1 MILVVVKVE
10 GKNGMEKKK
19 DYTILQNRVNK
30 YGHLKKTLNSHS
42 YIEMPKLIAQ
52 FEMGLSTY

>member
-1 MILVVVKVE
+1 MVVKVE

-19 DYTILQNRVNK
+19 DYTILQNWVNK